1 MLRHLVTLAL
11 LLCCI
16 LPQASRADD
25 QAIWRFAETPPS
37 QSFEQIE
44 RAPAELWQTLP
55 ETGIANLGF
64 TRNTLWLRT
73 DYTPAEAGKQI
84 LELLN
89 PQHDR
94 VVLYILRDD
103 APPEIRYGGFKQPPA
118 RKALSSYHNQIF
130 EFDLE
135 PGQSAT
141 LFLNVDTVRPV
152 LVWPRLYSVSEFFRT
167 SSSERIWLGIYCG
180 LFITLCL
187 YSLMAWATTRDSNYI
202 DYFYFLSLM
211 GLLQTQML
219 GLWHELFLQNAPFM
233 MDLLSTVLP
242 TLALATLCR
251 FARNFLNL
259 ADQSPAL
266 HTLVTRCIWASLLP
280 LPVYAIGG
288 SEASIPLLDVVSV
301 LFSGLT
307 IAAGI
312 HVLRNGY
319 RPARYYL
326 LAQIPLVGGG
336 LLYVGGNFGILAPSP
351 LTMFGFQL
359 GAGLGAV
366 MIALALAGKLRA
378 LQKDQLQANHDRLVA
393 EQQLI
398 EVLKESEARLEW
410 RVQERTRQ
418 LEEALDLQR
427 QQHDTLESTNR
438 RLKVLHE
445 ERGAF
450 LQIAAHDLKNPTAAI
465 ISYSDLLRERWGA
478 WDEEKKLRRIGNIR
492 SMAQLTFDII
502 RNLLDIDAIES
513 GHYVLRPAPLNV
525 SQILRSVCDD
535 YRERCDAKDLR
546 LQLTLCSDNLMLRID
561 RTALLQILDNLIS
574 NAIKYSP
581 HGRNIH
587 VSLEEESGHAL
598 FQIRDEGP
606 GISEEEQGKLFRK
619 FTRLSARP
627 TGGEHSTGLGLS
639 IVKYMT
645 EASGGQVGCISRLG
659 EGATFFVSLP
669 RGQTA

>member
-1 MLRHLVTLAL
+1 MLRHLLTLAL

-16 LPQASRADD
+16 TPALSEAA
-25 QAIWRFAETPPS
+25 WRYAETPATRT
-37 QSFEQIE
+37 FEQIE
-44 RAPAELWQTLP
+44 HSPADIWQALP
-55 ETGIANLGF
+55 DSGIVNLGF
-64 TRNTLWLRT
+64 TRNALWMRA
-73 DYTPAEAGKQI
+73 DYTPTEGGKQV

-94 VVLYILRDD
+94 VVLYILRED
-103 APPEIRYGGFKQPPA
+103 APPEIRYGGFKQPPN
-118 RKALSSYHNQIF
+118 RKALSSYHNQTF

-135 PGQSAT
+135 PGRSAT
-141 LFLNVDTVRPV
+141 LFLNVDTSRPI
-152 LVWPRLYSVSEFFRT
+152 LIWPRLYSVSEFFRT
-167 SSSERIWLGIYCG
+167 SSTERIWLGIYCG

-219 GLWHELFLQNAPFM
+219 GLWHELLLQNSPET
-233 MDLLSTVLP
+233 MDLLSTLLP

-266 HTLVTRCIWASLLP
+266 HKLITRCIWASLLP
-280 LPVYAIGG
+280 LPVYAMGG
-288 SEASIPLLDVVSV
+288 SEASVPLLDVISL

-307 IAAGI
+307 IAAGF

-336 LLYVGGNFGILAPSP
+336 LLYVGGNFGILPPSP
-351 LTMFGFQL
+351 LTMFGFQM

-378 LQKDQLQANHDRLVA
+378 LQKDQLQAHHDRLVA

-398 EVLKESEARLEW
+398 EVLKESEAQLEW

-427 QQHDTLESTNR
+427 QQHDALECSNR

-465 ISYSDLLRERWGA
+465 ISYSDLLRERWNA
-478 WDEEKKLRRIGNIR
+478 WEEDKKLKRIGNIR

-513 GHYVLRPAPLNV
+513 GHYVLRPVPLNAA
-525 SQILRSVCDD
+525 QILRSVCDD
-535 YRERCDAKDLR
+535 YRERCEAKDLR
-546 LQLTLCSDNLMLRID
+546 LSLALCNENLPLRID

-581 HGRNIH
+581 HGRSIH
-587 VSLEEESGHAL
+587 VSLDEEAGHAL

-606 GISEEEQGKLFRK
+606 GISEEEQTRLFRK

-639 IVKYMT
+639 IVKFMT